1 MNRGRMM
8 MDEGGPGLE
17 VEVGVEVESGPS
29 HSFIHSF
36 IHLFTRSSD
45 DNDQTAKFHQFE
57 R

>member
-1 MNRGRMM
+1 M